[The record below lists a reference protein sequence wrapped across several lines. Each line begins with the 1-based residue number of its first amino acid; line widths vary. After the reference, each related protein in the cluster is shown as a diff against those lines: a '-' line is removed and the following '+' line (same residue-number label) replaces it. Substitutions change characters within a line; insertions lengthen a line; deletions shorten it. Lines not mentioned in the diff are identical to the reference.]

1 MKLFIRWITLAGV
14 GLLSGCMLD
23 KGSMTADERMD
34 QESRMQRFLNDSSP
48 RNMNQEPKVTP
59 ELSHRFVIPKDS
71 SKVSKQQKSS
81 EKTKPITE
89 VDIIS
94 ENRD

>member
-1 MKLFIRWITLAGV
+1 MKLLIKLITLAGV

-23 KGSMTADERMD
+23 KGSMTADERVD

-48 RNMNQEPKVTP
+48 RNMNEEPKVTP

-71 SKVSKQQKSS
+71 SKVPKPQKSS
-81 EKTKPITE
+81 ETTNPIAE
-89 VDIIS
+89 VDIAS